1 MKERIIVPGALFQ
14 HFKGNLYQIITLG
27 KHSETGEE
35 MVVYQEMY
43 GEFQVYI
50 RPVSMFLEKLDLMK
64 YPDAKQEYRFELVKY
79 PYEIRKQNEH
89 KEEKA
94 EQQIEA
100 LDDIVERA
108 KNEPTAMEERKQTEQ
123 VEQLYIA
130 FFDAE
135 TCKEK
140 LDIIRT
146 IKDDMDSRM
155 LNNIA
160 ASMDLP
166 VEDDNF
172 EDTYEIVVKNLEQR
186 SRFECN
192 RFR

>member
-35 MVVYQEMY
+35 MVVYQAMY